1 MKPDTEVSGK
11 YTDTYVRKM
20 IELPTLDLDH
30 GVSLDDAE
38 LAGGHAGVV
47 ARVPDVGQL
56 QHVLADGELR
66 VGGQVPGALPPLH
79 SRNMGSVLELQT

>member
-1 MKPDTEVSGK
+1 M
-11 YTDTYVRKM
+11 RK
-20 IELPTLDLDH
+20 ISELPTLDLDH

-79 SRNMGSVLELQT
+79 SRNMGLVLELETKVHTKVCNHREGPY

>member
-1 MKPDTEVSGK
+1 
-11 YTDTYVRKM
+11 M
-20 IELPTLDLDH
+20 IELPTLNLNY

>member
-1 MKPDTEVSGK
+1 M
-11 YTDTYVRKM
+11 RK
-20 IELPTLDLDH
+20 ISELPTLDLDY

-47 ARVPDVGQL
+47 AGVPDVGQL

-66 VGGQVPGALPPLH
+66 VGGQVPGPLPPLH
-79 SRNMGSVLELQT
+79 RQPGVSTRASNIGPHEGS

>member
-1 MKPDTEVSGK
+1 
-11 YTDTYVRKM
+11 M
-20 IELPTLDLDH
+20 IDLPTLDLDY

-79 SRNMGSVLELQT
+79 SRNMGSMSLELGPLLLLVQSGYYRFYI